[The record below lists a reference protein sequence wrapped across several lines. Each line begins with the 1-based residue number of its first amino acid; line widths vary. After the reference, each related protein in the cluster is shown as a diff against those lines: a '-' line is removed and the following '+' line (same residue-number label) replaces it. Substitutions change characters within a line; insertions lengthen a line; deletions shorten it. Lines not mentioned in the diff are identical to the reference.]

1 MALKTSY
8 RDDVFE
14 GNRKYTLT
22 QGGDGKYEII
32 DSTNYTVQGD
42 TFGANDINATNKA
55 INATNDVKEVWVRV
69 NDFTPNRPYILR
81 IDVPG
86 MKATDRPE
94 ISHIIIDGATD
105 PNVIKG
111 AWKSYSCIDRVI
123 TYNGYIEVQCFRKKP
138 AQDIL
143 LGIKGVGI

>member
-1 MALKTSY
+1 MALKTDY
-8 RDDVFE
+8 KDAVFSGE
-14 GNRKYTLT
+14 RKYQEIFNNDGTKSFT
-22 QGGDGKYEII
+22 DRTVYTEVGDK
-32 DSTNYTVQGD
+32 
-42 TFGANDINATNKA
+42 FGANDINATNKA
-55 INATNDVKEVWVRV
+55 INATNDVKEVWMRV

-123 TYNGYIEVQCFRKKP
+123 TYNGYIEVQCLRKKP
-138 AQDIL
+138 VQDIL